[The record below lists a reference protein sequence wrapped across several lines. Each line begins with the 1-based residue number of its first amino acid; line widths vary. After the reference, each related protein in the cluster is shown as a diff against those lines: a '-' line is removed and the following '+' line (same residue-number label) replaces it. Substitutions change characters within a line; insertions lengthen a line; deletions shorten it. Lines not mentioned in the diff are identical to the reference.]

1 MSNTFNLISLPIG
14 ESYDGPHLM
23 GELLDDSKKKASL
36 FELHRGN
43 HEARSMNKLCGSERG
58 VKAKY
63 DEKIFDLFLEV
74 FSHMPF
80 ASVVGK
86 EVFFTHRTSHRA

>member
-1 MSNTFNLISLPIG
+1 
-14 ESYDGPHLM
+14 M
-23 GELLDDSKKKASL
+23 GELLDNSKKKASL

-74 FSHMPF
+74 FSHMLLV
-80 ASVVGK
+80 SVVGK
-86 EVFFTHRTSHRA
+86 EVFFMNGGLPTKPGITLSNI